1 MEVLMNILSSEF
13 DNWAARVWRI
23 LTVWEEA
30 FNTSPIEQLERRVAA
45 LEQHA
50 RLASERPGIRA
61 EAESG
66 WEDMSVI
73 SQDRQVTQSM

>member
-1 MEVLMNILSSEF
+1 MNILSSES

-30 FNTSPIEQLERRVAA
+30 INTSPIERLERRVAA
-45 LEQHA
+45 LEQQA
-50 RLASERPGIRA
+50 WIASEPPRTRA
-61 EAESG
+61 EAKSG
-66 WEDMSVI
+66 WEDTSAI

>member
-1 MEVLMNILSSEF
+1 MNILSSES

-50 RLASERPGIRA
+50 WIASERPRIRA
-61 EAESG
+61 EAKSG
-66 WEDMSVI
+66 REDMSVI